1 VAHPNTARRVDRIRE
16 SPSIAAA
23 ARARALIAEGHDVL
37 DLTVGEPD
45 FDTPEHVKV
54 AAIAAI
60 RRGETKYTSVNGTP
74 ALREAIIGRL
84 KRRTGIGYDD
94 SEVTV
99 GGGAKQI
106 IYLALSATL
115 DEGDEVI
122 VPAPYWVSYPDM
134 VLANDGTPVI
144 VECPESDGF
153 VLTPDA
159 LAAAITPRT
168 RWVVLNMP
176 GNPTGASYSP
186 AQLRGL
192 ADVLLAHPHVAVLT
206 DEIYDEIWFDDGEVS
221 SIVAVEPGLA
231 DRVLV
236 VNGVSKTYAMTG
248 WRLGYAAGSAP
259 LVAAINKLQGQ
270 TSSCPSSI
278 SQAAAV
284 AALSGDQSPVR
295 EMVAI
300 YRRRRDLAARL
311 LNAIPGLSVT
321 PPSGAFYLFPN
332 CAGLIGR
339 TTPEG
344 AVLTCDADVV
354 GYLLDAAKV
363 ASVHG
368 GAYGLSPYFRI
379 SFATSEQ
386 VLEQACERISSA
398 VADLRSAP

>member
-1 VAHPNTARRVDRIRE
+1 MAHLHTARRVDRIRE

-23 ARARALIAEGHDVL
+23 ARARALVAEGHDVL

-45 FDTPEHVKV
+45 FDTPEHVKA

-60 RRGETKYTSVNGTP
+60 RRGETKYTSVSGTP
-74 ALREAIIGRL
+74 ALREAIIDRL
-84 KRRTGIGYDD
+84 KRRTGIGY
-94 SEVTV
+94 EHAQVTV

-106 IYLALSATL
+106 IYLAFSATL

-144 VECPESDGF
+144 VECPEADGF
-153 VLTPDA
+153 LLTPDS

-206 DEIYDEIWFDDGEVS
+206 DEIYDEIWFDDGAVT
-221 SIVAVEPGLA
+221 SIVAVEPALA

-248 WRLGYAAGSAP
+248 WRLGYAAGPAP

-295 EMVAI
+295 EMVAV
-300 YRRRRDLAARL
+300 YRRRRDLAVDR
-311 LNAIPGLSVT
+311 LNAIPGISVT
-321 PPSGAFYLFPN
+321 PPSGAFYLFPS

-339 TTPEG
+339 TIPAGT
-344 AVLTCDADVV
+344 VLTGDADVV
-354 GYLLDAAKV
+354 RYLLDAAKV

-368 GAYGLSPYFRI
+368 GAYGLSPYFRL

-386 VLEQACERISSA
+386 VLERACERIAGA
-398 VADLRSAP
+398 VADLRSTP